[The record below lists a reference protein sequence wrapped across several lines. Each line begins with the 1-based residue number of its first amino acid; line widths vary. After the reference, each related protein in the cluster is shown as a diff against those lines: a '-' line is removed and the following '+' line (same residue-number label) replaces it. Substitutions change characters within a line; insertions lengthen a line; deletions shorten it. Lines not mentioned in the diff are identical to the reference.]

1 MYNATAVNQLG
12 LKFALLAAF
21 ALPASAGF
29 IIPPSEWGSGGGT
42 VSLNV
47 NNYHGN
53 TTCSLSAS
61 VSTCTQSIASNLPPN
76 FLNSPNGTA
85 SGTLSASVDGNGAH
99 LYAEAGVSG
108 QADSSVNGYASF
120 YDTVYNPTATA
131 KKVQFTF
138 HLDAEL
144 YTLSSTVEFLQV
156 DFNQGTLFQQQQGYG
171 GAGTYSFINQ
181 ELTTPVL
188 TVAANS
194 YANWNIVLSTTVVT
208 DSSAGSQ
215 YLAGYPTGFVDAGN
229 TLSFTG
235 ISVSDAQENPLTASG
250 LTSYA
255 GFDYTASSTSSST
268 APEPATVWQA
278 TIAATLLF
286 LAFRVARRTTH
297 DRI

>member
-1 MYNATAVNQLG
+1 MYNAPVLSQFG
-12 LKFALLAAF
+12 LKLAFLAAI

-47 NNYHGN
+47 NNYSGPFS
-53 TTCSLSAS
+53 CSLGPS
-61 VSTCTQSIASNLPPN
+61 VGTCTKSIASNQPPN
-76 FLNSPNGTA
+76 FLNSPNGAA
-85 SGTLSASVDGNGAH
+85 SGTLSASVDSFGAH

-144 YTLSSTVEFLQV
+144 YTLSSTVDLLQL
-156 DFNQGTLFQQQQGYG
+156 DFNQGTLFQRQLGYG
-171 GAGTYSFINQ
+171 GAGTYDFINQ
-181 ELTTPVL
+181 DFTTPVL

-208 DSSAGSQ
+208 DSSAGTQ
-215 YLAGYPTGFVDAGN
+215 YLAGYPTGLVDAGN
-229 TLSFTG
+229 TLSYTG
-235 ISVSDAQENPLTASG
+235 ISVSDAQGNPLTASG

-255 GFDYTASSTSSST
+255 GFDYTASSTST
-268 APEPATVWQA
+268 AETPEPASACQVV
-278 TIAATLLF
+278 IAAGLLF
-286 LAFRVARRTTH
+286 LAGRNLKAPTA
-297 DRI
+297 